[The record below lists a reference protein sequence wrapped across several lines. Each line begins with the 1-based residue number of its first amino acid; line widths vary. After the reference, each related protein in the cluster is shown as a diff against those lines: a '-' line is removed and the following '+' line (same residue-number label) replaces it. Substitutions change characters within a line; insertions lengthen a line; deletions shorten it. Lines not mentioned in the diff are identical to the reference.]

1 MALINETFERVL
13 DEIRENLKLRLELL
27 KSETLILIAKVFSD
41 VLTNLVISIC
51 ILLAFLFGTVTLGF
65 FFSDLVDS
73 YWIGFSCLTAF
84 YVVVALVMLSRNPF
98 VEKLLINLSI
108 RRLLDKHLAN
118 EKTQ

>member
-1 MALINETFERVL
+1 MAISNNRHERIIV
-13 DEIRENLKLRLELL
+13 EIRENLKLRLELL
-27 KSETLILIAKVFSD
+27 KSEILILVAKVFSD

-65 FFSDLVDS
+65 FFSDLLES

-84 YVVVALVMLSRNPF
+84 YLLVALIMLSRNSF
-98 VEKLLINLSI
+98 VEKLLINFSI
-108 RRLLDKHLAN
+108 RRLLEKHLAN